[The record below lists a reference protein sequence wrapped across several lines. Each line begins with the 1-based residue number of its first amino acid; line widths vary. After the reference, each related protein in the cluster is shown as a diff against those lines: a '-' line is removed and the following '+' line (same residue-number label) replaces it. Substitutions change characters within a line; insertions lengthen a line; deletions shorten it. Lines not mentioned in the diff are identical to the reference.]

1 MTSKLAGDVVGRRY
15 RLAAVLGSGG
25 FGRVWRARD
34 ETLDVDVAIKEL
46 RLPPGMPETERAE
59 RLARATRE
67 ARNAARLRTHDGI
80 VAVHDVV
87 IDGGLPWIVMELVDG
102 CSLGEHV
109 KRHGPLPVD
118 RVAAVAVALLTAI
131 GAAHREGVVHR
142 DVKPANVMLAENG
155 KVLLTD
161 FGTAIHH
168 TDSALTATGM
178 FIGSAEYMAPER
190 LRGSDGLPAGD
201 LFSLGV
207 TLYQAVEGVSP
218 FRRDTQEATLAAV
231 LLEEAPAPRR
241 AGPLTPLITR
251 LLDKDP
257 GRRPT
262 AGEALAMAAGIAGEQ
277 PATTARVRRDTKI
290 LPAWPPKRRPVVV
303 AALTGVSAALVVL
316 TAFGVAG
323 LPDAGGTWG
332 RFEEDQRAIV
342 IAVVDVVLAG
352 LMCAGLARFLPVN
365 AGRIVAALVGAAGL
379 VYGCGAAAFAF
390 HGAREIFRGAMGLS
404 QRESATVSLA
414 FISSVVLVAVGSA
427 LTSQLLLRRETTRLM
442 ASFRRGTR
450 SSAGRREGG
459 SCR

>member
-1 MTSKLAGDVVGRRY
+1 MTSRLAGDVVGRRY
-15 RLAAVLGSGG
+15 RLAAELGSGG

-34 ETLDVDVAIKEL
+34 ETLGVDVAVKEL
-46 RLPPGMPETERAE
+46 RLPPGTPETERAE

-67 ARNAARLRTHDGI
+67 ARNAARLRRHDGI
-80 VAVHDVV
+80 VAIHDVV
-87 IDGGLPWIVMELVDG
+87 IDDGLPWIVMELVDG
-102 CSLGEHV
+102 CSLSEHLQQY
-109 KRHGPLPVD
+109 GPLSVD

-168 TDSALTATGM
+168 ADSALTASGM

-190 LRGSDGLPAGD
+190 LRGGDDLPAGD

-231 LLEEAPAPRR
+231 LLDEAPVPRR

-257 GRRPT
+257 GGRPT
-262 AGEALAMAAGIAGEQ
+262 VAEALAMTGER
-277 PATTARVRRDTKI
+277 PANTARVRRDTKI
-290 LPAWPPKRRPVVV
+290 LPVRPKKRQPVVV
-303 AALTGVSAALVVL
+303 AALTGVITALVVL

-323 LPDAGGTWG
+323 LPDAGGTWE
-332 RFEEDQRAIV
+332 RFEQDQGA
-342 IAVVDVVLAG
+342 VVLAVAGVVLGG
-352 LMCAGLARFLPVN
+352 LGCAGLARFLPVN
-365 AGRIVAALVGAAGL
+365 AGRIVTAVAGVAGL
-379 VYGCGAAAFAF
+379 VYGCGATAFAF
-390 HGAREIFRGAMGLS
+390 HGAGEIFRDAMGLS
-404 QRESATVSLA
+404 RRESATVSLA
-414 FISSVVLVAVGSA
+414 FIGVVVLVAVGSA
-427 LTSQLLLRRETTRLM
+427 LAARLLLRR
-442 ASFRRGTR
+442 S
-450 SSAGRREGG
+450 
-459 SCR
+459 